1 MIFALESLLSG
12 ESAVAARPKMNVTAA
27 RMPAVAVQ
35 KSRRGVLI
43 TPPLIGPPNG
53 QGEAT
58 TPPVGTNAT
67 AIGPAIGPPS
77 LAPDIGSQPMA
88 SVREVAFELFREHGM
103 TTIFGNPGST
113 ELPMLAEFPDDF
125 RYVLGLQEAVA
136 VGMADGYAQASGG
149 PAHVNLHTAPGVGNG
164 MGAIFNAQANHSPL
178 VVTAGQQVRA
188 HITMQA
194 NLTNRDATRVV
205 HPFVKWSFEPPRAQD
220 VPHALGRAIHTASL
234 APKGPTFVWLPM
246 DDWNEEA
253 GPESGRAIE
262 RVSEPRMGPDPAA
275 IESLAQ
281 RLGSASNPVLVAGP
295 DIDAAGG
302 WNDAVALAERQKL
315 PVFASPAPGGGRL
328 GFPEGHPLFQGVLPP
343 AIGPVTATLKGR
355 DLVLVV
361 GSSVFPYYPYIPGPL
376 LPEGASLVAITS
388 DPDEAARAPMGDVV
402 LADPGLAL
410 RALLEEV
417 GEANRAEPAP
427 LPEPTAGEETDPL
440 SSTMVHNTLAQ
451 VFPDDGIVVLESPS
465 STLSLRNQMRISRP
479 ASYYFGAG
487 GGLGFGLAGAIG
499 VQLAQPDRP
508 VVCVLGEGSAQYAIT
523 GLWTAVAYDVP
534 VTFLVLRNRE
544 YAILKWFAEAAQVSG
559 APGLDLPGLETAAVA
574 AAYGMTARAV

>member
-1 MIFALESLLSG
+1 M
-12 ESAVAARPKMNVTAA
+12 
-27 RMPAVAVQ
+27 
-35 KSRRGVLI
+35 
-43 TPPLIGPPNG
+43 
-53 QGEAT
+53 AT
-58 TPPVGTNAT
+58 
-67 AIGPAIGPPS
+67 
-77 LAPDIGSQPMA
+77 
-88 SVREVAFELFREHGM
+88 VREVTFELFRKHGM

-136 VGMADGYAQASGG
+136 VGMADGYAQASGT

-220 VPHALGRAIHTASL
+220 VPHALARAIHTASL
-234 APKGPTFVWLPM
+234 APRGPAFVSLPM

-253 GPESGRAIE
+253 DPESGRVVE
-262 RVSEPRMGPDPAA
+262 RASEPRSGPEPEA
-275 IESLAQ
+275 IKALAK
-281 RLGSASNPVLVAGP
+281 RLEEASSPVLVAGP
-295 DIDAAGG
+295 DIDASGA
-302 WNDAVALAERQKL
+302 WDEAVQLAERQKL

-343 AIGPVTATLKGR
+343 AIGPVAETLKGR
-355 DLVLVV
+355 DLILVI

-388 DPDEAARAPMGDVV
+388 DPDEAARAPMGDVI
-402 LADPGLAL
+402 LADSRLAL
-410 RALLEEV
+410 RALLAEV
-417 GEANRAEPAP
+417 GEANRSEPDP
-427 LPEPTAGEETDPL
+427 LPEPSAGDESDPL
-440 SSTMVHNTLAQ
+440 TPTMVHNTLAG
-451 VFPDDGIVVLESPS
+451 VFPEDGIVVLESPS
-465 STLSLRNQMRISRP
+465 STLSLRNQLRLSRP
-479 ASYYFGAG
+479 GSYYFGAG
-487 GGLGFGLAGAIG
+487 GGLGFGLAAAIG

-523 GLWTAVAYDVP
+523 GFWTAAAYEVP
-534 VTFLVLRNRE
+534 VTFLVLRNEE
-544 YAILKWFAEAAQVSG
+544 YAILKWFADIEEVKG
-559 APGLDLPGLETAAVA
+559 APGLDLPALEVAEVATAYGVSSKRVSGREELQRGAEGRDRLREARAGRGPGHAGHGLVLSRAVA
-574 AAYGMTARAV
+574 TRLRPWTCWRRTSPGSPRRRASPRRTGRRTSSRRGRRSRCAAS

>member
-1 MIFALESLLSG
+1 
-12 ESAVAARPKMNVTAA
+12 
-27 RMPAVAVQ
+27 
-35 KSRRGVLI
+35 
-43 TPPLIGPPNG
+43 
-53 QGEAT
+53 
-58 TPPVGTNAT
+58 
-67 AIGPAIGPPS
+67 
-77 LAPDIGSQPMA
+77 MA
-88 SVREVAFELFREHGM
+88 SVREATFELFREHGM

-164 MGAIFNAQANHSPL
+164 MGAVFNAQANHSPL
-178 VVTAGQQVRA
+178 LVTAGQQVRA

-205 HPFVKWSFEPPRAQD
+205 HPFVKWSFEPPRAED
-220 VPHALGRAIHTASL
+220 VPHALARAIHTASL
-234 APKGPTFVWLPM
+234 APRGPTFVSLPM
-246 DDWNEEA
+246 DDWTEEA
-253 GPESGRAIE
+253 GAESGHAIE
-262 RVSEPRMGPDPAA
+262 RTAEPRMGPDPAA

-281 RLGSASNPVLVAGP
+281 RLGAASNPVLVAGP
-295 DIDAAGG
+295 DIDAVGA
-302 WNDAVALAERQKL
+302 WDDAVALAERQKL

-343 AIGPVTATLKGR
+343 AIGPVAETLKGR
-355 DLVLVV
+355 DLILVV

-388 DPDEAARAPMGDVV
+388 DPDEAARAPMGDVI

-410 RALLEEV
+410 RALVEEL
-417 GEANRAEPAP
+417 GEANREEPEPLPAP
-427 LPEPTAGEETDPL
+427 SAGDETDPL
-440 SSTMVHNTLAQ
+440 TPTMVHNTLAQ

-465 STLSLRNQMRISRP
+465 STLALRNQLRISRP

-487 GGLGFGLAGAIG
+487 GGLGFGLAGALG

-523 GLWTAVAYDVP
+523 GFWTAAAYDVP
-534 VTFLVLRNRE
+534 VTFLVLRNEE
-544 YAILKWFAEAAQVSG
+544 YSILKWFADVEEVTG
-559 APGLDLPGLETAAVA
+559 APGLDLPALEVA
-574 AAYGMTARAV
+574 KVAEAYGVSSQAVSGRDQLHEALEGAIGSGAPQLVEVPVTPGMALF